1 MCLFPSPFISPD
13 CVLALCHC
21 LDSVIPPPV
30 PCFHSRGLPE
40 ERTGRAKHQVCELLT
55 EPQTEFR
62 SLIMSKWS
70 GIPLAKRAFFP
81 SLHWSSR
88 ERQCA
93 ILLAAPCMLELKAQ
107 PCWCAVHVSTT
118 SLLLSGCFGKILFG
132 KNLCVAHT
140 NAMLKKPAMITK
152 LKAC

>member
-21 LDSVIPPPV
+21 LDNVIPPPV
-30 PCFHSRGLPE
+30 LCFHSRGLPE
-40 ERTGRAKHQVCELLT
+40 ERTGRAKYQVRELFT

-62 SLIMSKWS
+62 CLVMSKWS
-70 GIPLAKRAFFP
+70 GIPLAKRTFFP
-81 SLHWSSR
+81 SLHGSGR

-93 ILLAAPCMLELKAQ
+93 TLLAASCALELKAQ
-107 PCWCAVHVSTT
+107 PSWCTVRVSTT
-118 SLLLSGCFGKILFG
+118 SLLLSVCFGKVQE
-132 KNLCVAHT
+132 VAHT
-140 NAMLKKPAMITK
+140 DAMLKKPAMITK